1 VSDFYRRQGL
11 ASELAG
17 RLLKP
22 GLLDEGLRSGL
33 FLVGNRRTG
42 KTTFLRNDL
51 IPELKSHGAVV
62 VYVDLWSDT
71 RASPATLL
79 HTAVRQSIADLSNPL
94 RRRHQD
100 HKPEEGPA
108 TLADNLTLLVDHSR
122 ADVVL
127 IVDEV
132 IQAIQ
137 SDEGNHMLLA
147 IKAARDAINTRSG
160 TPGHFLL
167 VGSHSQHA
175 MLNDLTSLQDQA
187 FAGATVLPYP
197 LLDRNYVRHVLDR
210 LHSEG
215 MAALPSEEGAWA
227 AFQALEC
234 RPEEFLRALR
244 QLHGSCL
251 DLEPEQQLQ
260 AIVSTQRSA
269 MADLALLKVEQTGE
283 LARAIFDWIAACGGA
298 AQGLFPESATAAI
311 SAAIGRRVSVEELH
325 LVVHELI
332 GANLIRR
339 LGHGDYIITDPMARD
354 LWRSQGHR
362 AGPGSAGMA

>member
-1 VSDFYRRQGL
+1 MTDFYRRHGL
-11 ASELAG
+11 ASDLAG

-33 FLVGNRRTG
+33 FLVGARRTG

-51 IPELKSHGAVV
+51 IPELKSCGAVV

-71 RASPATLL
+71 HASPASLL

-94 RRRHQD
+94 RRRHQE
-100 HKPEEGPA
+100 HKPEEGPK

-127 IVDEV
+127 IVDEI

-137 SDEGNHMLLA
+137 SNEGNHMLLA

-167 VGSHSQHA
+167 VGSHSQST
-175 MLNDLTSLQDQA
+175 MLNDLTNQQDHA

-197 LLDRNYVRHVLDR
+197 LLDRDYVRHVLGR
-210 LHSEG
+210 LHAEG
-215 MAALPSEEGAWA
+215 MTALPSEEGAWA
-227 AFQALEC
+227 AFQSLGC

-244 QLHGSCL
+244 QWHDNRQ
-251 DLEPEQQLQ
+251 DLEPDQELQ

-269 MADLALLKVEQTGE
+269 TADLALLKLEQTGE
-283 LARAIFDWIAACGGA
+283 LARAIFDWIAASGGT
-298 AQGLFPESATAAI
+298 AQGLFMESATAAI
-311 SAAIGRRVSVEELH
+311 GAAIGRRVSEEELH

-339 LGHGDYIITDPMARD
+339 VGHGDYVITDPVARD
-354 LWRSQGHR
+354 LWRSQGHGDR
-362 AGPGSAGMA
+362 YP

>member
-1 VSDFYRRQGL
+1 MGDFYRRQGL

-33 FLVGNRRTG
+33 FLVGMRRTG

-51 IPELKSHGAVV
+51 IPELKSRGAVV

-71 RASPATLL
+71 QASPATLL

-94 RRRHQD
+94 RRRHQE
-100 HKPEEGPA
+100 HRPTEEPT

-132 IQAIQ
+132 IQATQ
-137 SDEGNHMLLA
+137 SDEGHHMLLA
-147 IKAARDAINTRSG
+147 IKAARDAINTRNG
-160 TPGHFLL
+160 TPGHFLM

-175 MLNDLTSLQDQA
+175 MLNDLTSQQDQA

-197 LLDRNYVRHVLDR
+197 LLERDYVRHVLER
-210 LHSEG
+210 LSAEG

-234 RPEEFLRALR
+234 RPEEFLRVLR
-244 QLHGSCL
+244 QWHDSRL
-251 DLEPEQQLQ
+251 DLEPDQQLQ
-260 AIVSTQRSA
+260 AIVCTQRSA
-269 MADLALLKVEQTGE
+269 SANLALLKVEQSGE
-283 LARAIFDWIAACGGA
+283 VARAIFNWIAVSAGA
-298 AQGLFPESATAAI
+298 AQGVFTESAIAGI
-311 SAAIGRRVSVEELH
+311 SAAVRRPVSAEEVH

-339 LGHGDYIITDPMARD
+339 LGHGNYVITDPVARD
-354 LWRSQGHR
+354 LWRSQGHG
-362 AGPGSAGMA
+362 AGPGSAGLA